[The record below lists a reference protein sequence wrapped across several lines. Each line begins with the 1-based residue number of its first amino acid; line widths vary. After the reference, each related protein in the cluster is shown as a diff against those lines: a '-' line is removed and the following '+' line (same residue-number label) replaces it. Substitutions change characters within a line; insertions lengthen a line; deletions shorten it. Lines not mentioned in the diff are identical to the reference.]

1 MSRGG
6 RPKDNDEPER
16 KCIATGEVQP
26 KGGLIRFVV
35 GPSGQIAPDVAG
47 KVPGRGIYV
56 AASKSALEKAI
67 KKGLFARSAKQSVQ
81 LPDDLIE
88 MVETVLARRITDL
101 ISLSRKSG
109 EAVAGYEK
117 VKSWLVTDQAQV
129 LIQASDGSD
138 RGKSKLRLPGNAESF
153 VGCLTQNELGLA
165 FGRDSVI
172 HAALLAGGL
181 TSRIVEEAARL
192 SGVRE
197 IGGGRS
203 TARGK

>member
-81 LPDDLIE
+81 LPDDLIL

-153 VGCLTQNELGLA
+153 VGCLTQNELGFWVWHL
-165 FGRDSVI
+165 DE
-172 HAALLAGGL
+172 
-181 TSRIVEEAARL
+181 IV
-192 SGVRE
+192 
-197 IGGGRS
+197 
-203 TARGK
+203 

>member
-6 RPKDNDEPER
+6 RPKTNDEPER

-26 KGGLIRFVV
+26 KGGLIRFIV
-35 GPSGQIAPDVAG
+35 GPEGQLAPDVAN
-47 KVPGRGIYV
+47 KFPGRGIYV
-56 AASKSALEKAI
+56 AASKEALELAV
-67 KKGLFARSAKQSVQ
+67 KKGLFARSAKRTVQ
-81 LPDDLIE
+81 MPDDLIG
-88 MVETVLARRITDL
+88 MVDRALARRVTDL
-101 ISLSRKSG
+101 IAMSRKSG
-109 EAVAGYEK
+109 AAVAGYEK
-117 VKSWLVTDQAQV
+117 VKTWLVTEQAQV

-138 RGKSKLRLPGNAESF
+138 RGKSKLRLPGNAASF
-153 VGCLTQNELGLA
+153 IGCLTQNELGLA

-172 HAALLAGGL
+172 HGALTAGGL

-197 IGGGRS
+197 ISSGRS